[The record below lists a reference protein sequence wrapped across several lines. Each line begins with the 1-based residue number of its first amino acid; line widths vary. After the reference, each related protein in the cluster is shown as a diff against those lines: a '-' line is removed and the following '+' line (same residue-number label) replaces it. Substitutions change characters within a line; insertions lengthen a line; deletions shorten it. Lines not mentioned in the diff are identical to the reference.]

1 MTRGRGPRRWA
12 RRPHLVPRCRPG
24 FPSCHPGFDRQRYT
38 CRTKSG
44 VIGMTDAKE
53 FLEGWFAALY
63 RFDGLI
69 LVFHAY
75 FDETGSGEND
85 PLTAV
90 AGFVYDKAGLAAFTD
105 AWEPEVSSLSG
116 HYRSSPCNA
125 GQAPFRSDDWDERR
139 RHKLMDTLARLSADH
154 AQAAFVVATGKEE
167 FDAARE
173 NGPGIR
179 NFLDSPYSMCVVSVL
194 SMVSS
199 WAKSTHPGKGVHC
212 WFESGGPGEQ
222 TTAALVA
229 GLFNDPETK
238 DFFSAIT
245 GRSWIGKECAPV
257 LCSAD
262 LLAWEWRQNALK
274 TEEQVKKEE
283 YQLTPRMS
291 RFLIDRMGD
300 QGKQIWPEHLSGDKV
315 TVWSLSQIFS
325 GDQVG

>member
-1 MTRGRGPRRWA
+1 
-12 RRPHLVPRCRPG
+12 
-24 FPSCHPGFDRQRYT
+24 
-38 CRTKSG
+38 
-44 VIGMTDAKE
+44 MTDAKE

-85 PLTAV
+85 ALTAV

-105 AWEPEVSSLSG
+105 AWEPKVEGLAKLYRTSS
-116 HYRSSPCNA
+116 CNA
-125 GQAPFRSDDWDERR
+125 ARGPFSEWERDERER
-139 RHKLMDTLARLSADH
+139 LMNTLATLGANH

-179 NFLDSPYSMCVVSVL
+179 NFLDSPYAMCVVSVL

-212 WFESGGPGEQ
+212 WFESGGPGEKA
-222 TTAALVA
+222 TAALIA

-245 GRSWIGKECAPV
+245 GRSWIRKECAPV

-262 LLAWEWRQNALK
+262 LLAWEWRRNALK

-291 RFLIDRMGD
+291 LMIDRMSD
-300 QGKQIWPEHLSGDKV
+300 QGKQIWPEHLSGEKA
-315 TVWSLSQIFS
+315 TVWSLSQILS
-325 GDQVG
+325 G